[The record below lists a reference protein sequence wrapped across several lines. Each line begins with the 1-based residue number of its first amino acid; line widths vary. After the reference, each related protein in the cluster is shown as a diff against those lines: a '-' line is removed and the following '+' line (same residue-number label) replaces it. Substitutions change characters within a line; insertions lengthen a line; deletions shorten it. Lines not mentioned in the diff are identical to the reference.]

1 MTITPAANNIDKIV
15 QINGSF
21 SLNTTST
28 PKENSSVAPSKGL
41 LYTENKKASY
51 LSSADVKVIYEG
63 SKSLWRQRLS
73 FDVFIVNHKV
83 FKVIEVI
90 CFNPAA
96 DTEAP
101 RMYFSPLKL
110 KSKLDTS
117 DIEEKVKSRKEFL
130 IRQKKPIVHD
140 ELMEE
145 VVEDQIVHYI
155 TSKLN
160 VKEADYNSGKF
171 SVVVQQT
178 GDVAN
183 EDIVCEK
190 PADLR
195 PLEISYP
202 KTSSIA
208 DFQSKLTQFRKESN
222 AAKKQNE
229 IALSAL
235 YAENNVSNIL
245 AFKLHQE
252 LEFRRKCSKAKLRW
266 IHAINKVMV
275 QNYVAKVRL
284 RLAEIEEAQ
293 EKNNVKITRIKQQRK
308 TLDNSLLEGTGH
320 HNTFLPNKLPT
331 LRSSQQQILPMPRLA
346 EEGESSRNKL
356 EVLPRLGGVN
366 GATLQATNSHGEM
379 RGSIQQSNRDRRS
392 RRRIERRSF
401 EPSASPSMVHAMVN
415 TIRTS
420 PSAANINTASNHG
433 NNSSSTTQST
443 SSHNPFSP
451 SAVAA
456 AAASSAAAASLAA
469 SAVAAESAH
478 HIDLLLSSANRPVP
492 SILHSYRERSLQAM
506 TSLKTLS
513 IPSHELAACESLAA
527 VEREK
532 KHKNGSVT
540 TSPKTVSALMSSHG
554 STKH

>member
-1 MTITPAANNIDKIV
+1 
-15 QINGSF
+15 
-21 SLNTTST
+21 
-28 PKENSSVAPSKGL
+28 
-41 LYTENKKASY
+41 
-51 LSSADVKVIYEG
+51 
-63 SKSLWRQRLS
+63 
-73 FDVFIVNHKV
+73 
-83 FKVIEVI
+83 
-90 CFNPAA
+90 
-96 DTEAP
+96 
-101 RMYFSPLKL
+101 
-110 KSKLDTS
+110 
-117 DIEEKVKSRKEFL
+117 
-130 IRQKKPIVHD
+130 
-140 ELMEE
+140 
-145 VVEDQIVHYI
+145 
-155 TSKLN
+155 
-160 VKEADYNSGKF
+160 
-171 SVVVQQT
+171 
-178 GDVAN
+178 
-183 EDIVCEK
+183 
-190 PADLR
+190 
-195 PLEISYP
+195 
-202 KTSSIA
+202 
-208 DFQSKLTQFRKESN
+208 
-222 AAKKQNE
+222 
-229 IALSAL
+229 
-235 YAENNVSNIL
+235 
-245 AFKLHQE
+245 
-252 LEFRRKCSKAKLRW
+252 
-266 IHAINKVMV
+266 
-275 QNYVAKVRL
+275 
-284 RLAEIEEAQ
+284 
-293 EKNNVKITRIKQQRK
+293 
-308 TLDNSLLEGTGH
+308 
-320 HNTFLPNKLPT
+320 
-331 LRSSQQQILPMPRLA
+331 MPRLA